1 MLEKCSAFWP
11 SQIAL
16 ENNLFSNYYCYIS
29 LLWSQWNHL
38 KYNLFVLYWGFL
50 LVWRY
55 MFILFFFFFLPYWIK
70 SMPLL
75 EGCNFFFLVPGEYF
89 PIRYFL
95 KMPTWPFLRR
105 RPLCDSLQRP
115 HQLLF
120 NFPLV
125 ICDRLNV
132 LHHGCNSI
140 LVGSR
145 VCCRVKLANR
155 MHMLV
160 LGDLLAAWIT
170 LPLCF

>member
-55 MFILFFFFFLPYWIK
+55 MFIFF
-70 SMPLL
+70 SPLL
-75 EGCNFFFLVPGEYF
+75 NKVNATAWRLHIFFFLVPGEYF
-89 PIRYFL
+89 PILYVL
-95 KMPTWPFLRR
+95 KMPTWPFLRK
-105 RPLCDSLQRP
+105 RPWCDSLQRP
-115 HQLLF
+115 HQLHF

-160 LGDLLAAWIT
+160 LGDPLAAWIA